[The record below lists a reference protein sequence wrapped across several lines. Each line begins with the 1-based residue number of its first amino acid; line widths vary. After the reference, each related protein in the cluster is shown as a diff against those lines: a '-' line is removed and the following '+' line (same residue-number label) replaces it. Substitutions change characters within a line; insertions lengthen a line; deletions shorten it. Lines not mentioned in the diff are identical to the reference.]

1 MFMLSTKPVQRSS
14 SPRQKIRLMKLREAP
29 QSCNIP
35 ACHQRATAEMSGKF
49 YCREHFL
56 AAVRQHWD

>member
-1 MFMLSTKPVQRSS
+1 MLSTKPVQRSS
-14 SPRQKIRLMKLREAP
+14 SPRKKIRLMKAREAP
-29 QSCNIP
+29 QACSIP
-35 ACHQRATAEMSGKF
+35 ACHKPATGEMNGQF